1 MPSYRRILSLWFP
14 RIAVERVIRQ
24 EGNAPEA
31 VMAVLRDT
39 GNMQVIDSLT
49 PAAEAAG
56 LRLGQPLRDAM
67 AMCPDLITRL
77 GNPQQDAAFL
87 ATLQRWAGRFSPW
100 ISTEPPAGL
109 IIDLTG
115 CAHLFGG
122 EAALIGRI
130 EEDCSAFGL
139 SVQAGIADT
148 VGAAW
153 ALARFSG
160 QISGGL
166 RSGDAIDQE
175 ARATRSRAAKRRHWE
190 RGGAAPKPG
199 PASVSVARIAPPGK
213 TRTALAKLPL
223 ASLRLAPD
231 DVAALARLGLRRV
244 EDLLGMPRAALSRRF
259 GGAVLRRLDQALGLD
274 PEPVSPARP
283 VDHFAVRLTLPD
295 PIGLESDI
303 LAAIDRLLPPLCEK
317 LSQKARGIRKLRLQV
332 FRIDETSQS
341 IDVGLARPTA
351 VPARI
356 RPLLAMKLAE
366 IDAGFGID
374 LVRLAVLISEPIQTH
389 QHSGHMEA
397 GRTVCDQLSADTA
410 LDDLIGRLGARV
422 GLESIT
428 RVHPAESH
436 IPEKSA
442 MTLAAAWSEP
452 ASQWQNAPV
461 ARPLFMMP
469 PEPVFAP
476 DDPFPP
482 ETFRW
487 RSRTLRRIAAT
498 GPERIAPEWW
508 LDDPHWRTGVRDY
521 WRVDVDSGARLWL
534 YFAHGGT
541 MSGGWFCQGEF
552 A

>member
-24 EGNAPEA
+24 EGIAPET

-67 AMCPDLITRL
+67 AMCPDLVTRL

-87 ATLQRWAGRFSPW
+87 ATVQRWAGRFSPW
-100 ISTEPPAGL
+100 ISAEPPAGL

-122 EAALIGRI
+122 ETALLSRI
-130 EEDCSAFGL
+130 EEDCHTFGL

-160 QISGGL
+160 QVSGAL
-166 RSGDAIDQE
+166 RNGDAIDQE

-190 RGGAAPKPG
+190 RGGAAPKTHL
-199 PASVSVARIAPPGK
+199 ASVCVARIAPRGK

-223 ASLRLAPD
+223 AALRLAPE
-231 DVAALARLGLRRV
+231 DVTALARLGLRRV

-259 GGAVLRRLDQALGLD
+259 GSAVLRRLDQALGLD

-283 VDHFAVRLTLPD
+283 ADHFAVRLTLPE

-303 LAAIDRLLPPLCEK
+303 LAAIDRLLPPLCDK
-317 LSQKARGIRKLRLQV
+317 LSQKGRGLRKLRLQV
-332 FRIDETSQS
+332 FRTDETSQS

-351 VPARI
+351 APARI

-374 LVRLAVLISEPIQTH
+374 LVRLAVLISEPVQTH

-397 GRTVCDQLSADTA
+397 GRAVSDQLSANTA
-410 LDDLIGRLGARV
+410 LEDLIGRLGARV
-422 GLESIT
+422 GLENIT

-442 MTLAAAWSEP
+442 LTLAAAWSEP
-452 ASQWQNAPV
+452 ALEWAQPTV
-461 ARPLFMMP
+461 ARPLVMVP

-476 DDPFPP
+476 EDPFPP

-487 RSRTLRRIAAT
+487 RGRTLRRVAAT

-521 WRVDVDSGARLWL
+521 WRVETDSGARLWL